1 MTVSLIIATYNW
13 PEALLLVLK
22 SIEKQS
28 VLPNEILIADDGS
41 REETK
46 NLISAFSKNSRLNV
60 IHIWHEDQGFR
71 LAKIRNKAIANAK
84 FEYIIQVDGD
94 VILHKNYIK
103 DHVTNA
109 KKNSF
114 LTGPRV
120 LLSKET
126 TIKTLKNETIFFN
139 PFSKKIKNRFNAVYF
154 PLVNY
159 FIDSKT
165 EPIEKLIFKVR
176 GCNMSFW
183 RNDLLEVNGYDEQFT
198 TWGRE
203 DSEIAS
209 RLIKKGVGLK
219 KLRLAGIQYHLHHNE
234 QDKNNIG
241 QNNAILDKNKSTSSF
256 WCENGI
262 VKENK

>member
-1 MTVSLIIATYNW
+1 
-13 PEALLLVLK
+13 
-22 SIEKQS
+22 
-28 VLPNEILIADDGS
+28 
-41 REETK
+41 
-46 NLISAFSKNSRLNV
+46 
-60 IHIWHEDQGFR
+60 
-71 LAKIRNKAIANAK
+71 
-84 FEYIIQVDGD
+84 
-94 VILHKNYIK
+94 
-103 DHVTNA
+103 
-109 KKNSF
+109 
-114 LTGPRV
+114 
-120 LLSKET
+120 
-126 TIKTLKNETIFFN
+126 
-139 PFSKKIKNRFNAVYF
+139 
-154 PLVNY
+154 
-159 FIDSKT
+159 
-165 EPIEKLIFKVR
+165 
-176 GCNMSFW
+176 MSFW